1 MRKRTKNNTRHQK
14 RKYTRRKRM
23 KTLKGGEP
31 LSLLLAALYKGA
43 IGHHA
48 ITPHH
53 ANASHHANA
62 PHHNAIYTESMHHF
76 VNYGKGL
83 HELSQKFATHANP
96 HNLHSTISKLT
107 QNVETYA
114 TELSDPIMRFSLMIK
129 AHKLINEAG
138 DYVEKNNP
146 EYRNYIIR
154 EITYHI
160 IGTLLIGFTVDEH
173 LISITNTIIAVLDE
187 HSIDSLIR
195 QIATIIKN
203 TWEGKLLKEYQ
214 RNMSAL
220 PRAIPKLY
228 NEIFKVTSEFLT
240 DVLSKVKS
248 KNNQKDDEE
257 VRPDTSLKK

>member
-14 RKYTRRKRM
+14 RKYTRRKKV

-53 ANASHHANA
+53 ANASHHTNA
-62 PHHNAIYTESMHHF
+62 PHHAIYTESMHHF

-83 HELSQKFATHANP
+83 HELSQKFATHANT

-146 EYRNYIIR
+146 EYRNY
-154 EITYHI
+154 
-160 IGTLLIGFTVDEH
+160 
-173 LISITNTIIAVLDE
+173 
-187 HSIDSLIR
+187 
-195 QIATIIKN
+195 
-203 TWEGKLLKEYQ
+203 
-214 RNMSAL
+214 
-220 PRAIPKLY
+220 
-228 NEIFKVTSEFLT
+228 
-240 DVLSKVKS
+240 
-248 KNNQKDDEE
+248 
-257 VRPDTSLKK
+257 